1 MKKIFQ
7 TAIVFSLLTG
17 MLHAQGFDAT
27 SLAMGKAFG
36 GVARGVESLT
46 WNPANLGLPRGSW
59 FEMNFVGLNFNIG
72 NSALSLDDYKRYLT
86 DTGHGGSWDE
96 KDKQDLL
103 DMVPEDGFNINAEA
117 GANALGVVFGRYGFG
132 VQGVGRLNG
141 LIPKGQFEMI
151 LFGNISNLYNFNDLD
166 ADGFAALKFTL
177 AGSQP
182 IKLSKFFKSFSLGLN
197 LNYYRAFEHV
207 ELKNSSGLVYTGLDY
222 LYADAQVLARTAE
235 GGNGFSMDLGGAGEI
250 GDQWT
255 ISMVFRNLL
264 GSITWN
270 ENPEA
275 HFYNLEI
282 DSAKYKSSLD
292 IEPGVTDTSYVIDPY
307 KTQIPVVFHMGVAYL
322 PSKKVTLAL
331 DVEQAF
337 SKGLGY
343 SENALLS
350 VGTEYRPV
358 DIVPLRAGMT
368 FGGKWGFM
376 MGLGVGFHFKAL
388 QVNIGYASHRS
399 LWPGSTKGFSTAV
412 DIKIVI

>member
-1 MKKIFQ
+1 MKKNIQ
-7 TAIVFSLLTG
+7 TAIAFIIMTG
-17 MLHAQGFDAT
+17 ILHAQGFDAT

-36 GVARGVESLT
+36 GIARGVESLT
-46 WNPANLGLPRGSW
+46 WNPANLGLPRDSW
-59 FEMNFVGLNFNIG
+59 FEMNFVGLNLNIG
-72 NSALSLDDYKRYLT
+72 NSTLSLDNYERYFT
-86 DTGHGGSWDE
+86 DKGHGGTWDDKE
-96 KDKQDLL
+96 KQDLL
-103 DMVPEDGFNINAEA
+103 DMVPDDGFDLNIEA

-141 LIPKGQFEMI
+141 LIPKGPFEML
-151 LFGNISNLYNFNDLD
+151 LFGNISSLYKFNDLD
-166 ADGFAALKFTL
+166 ADGFAALKLTL

-182 IKLSKFFKSFSLGLN
+182 INLKKFFKSFSLGLN
-197 LNYYRAFEHV
+197 LNYYRGFNHAEV
-207 ELKNSSGLVYTGLDY
+207 NNSGGLVYTGIDY
-222 LYADAQVLARTAE
+222 LYSDAQASARTAE
-235 GGNGFSMDLGGAGEI
+235 GGKGFSMDLGGAGEI

-264 GSITWN
+264 GSITWD

-292 IEPGVTDTSYVIDPY
+292 IEPGESDTSYTIDPY
-307 KTQIPVVFHMGVAYL
+307 KTRIPVVFHMGVAYQ
-322 PSKKVTLAL
+322 PSRKVTIGM

-343 SENALLS
+343 NENALLS